1 MKNRILFVDDDKF
14 ILDTFR
20 RTFRDLDITL
30 CDSPIKALEMMR
42 EEAFDVVVS
51 DYKMPKM
58 DGVEFIRR
66 AAETN
71 PNSVRIMLT
80 GNADLDIAVRAV
92 NEGSVFK
99 FLQKPCDRNILR
111 KTVEQAM
118 EKFNSE
124 KELRDASE
132 ENYYKATHDSLTG
145 LANRFMLQEKAG
157 DYIDNW
163 NRYQKRFALF
173 YMDLDKFKPINDT
186 YGHHIG
192 DEVLKEV
199 AARLLK
205 TVRATDTVA
214 RLGGDEFVILAE
226 NVKTE
231 EEAGALAK
239 KIITAVTCP
248 IYTNN
253 DLALEVGISI
263 GISIYPEHAEQY
275 KLLLEEADACVYKS
289 KEKGG
294 SAFTVGGCRQ
304 EPQ

>member
-1 MKNRILFVDDDKF
+1 MPMKNRILFVDDDKF

-20 RTFRDLDITL
+20 RTFRDMDITL
-30 CDSPIKALEMMR
+30 CDSPVKALEMMR

-66 AAETN
+66 ASEIN
-71 PNSVRIMLT
+71 PDSVRIMLT
-80 GNADLDIAVRAV
+80 GNADLEIAVRAV

-99 FLQKPCDRNILR
+99 FLQKPCDRTVLKKI
-111 KTVEQAM
+111 VEQGI
-118 EKFNSE
+118 EKFNSL
-124 KELRDASE
+124 KELRNASE

-145 LANRFMLQEKAG
+145 LANRFLLQEKAR

-163 NRYQKRFALF
+163 NRYRKRFALF

-192 DEVLKEV
+192 DLVLKEV
-199 AARLLK
+199 ASRLLN

-226 NVKTE
+226 NVKSADETH
-231 EEAGALAK
+231 AMSK
-239 KIITAVTCP
+239 KIIKAVTAP

-253 DLALEVGISI
+253 DLVLEVGVSI
-263 GISIYPEHAEQY
+263 GISLYPEHAEDY
-275 KLLLEEADACVYKS
+275 KVLLEEADACVYKS

-294 SAFTVGGCRQ
+294 SAFTLGKCR
-304 EPQ
+304 

>member
-1 MKNRILFVDDDKF
+1 MPMKNRILFVDDDKF

-20 RTFRDLDITL
+20 RTFRDMDITL
-30 CDSPIKALEMMR
+30 CDSPVKALEMMR

-66 AAETN
+66 ASEIN
-71 PNSVRIMLT
+71 PDSVRIMLT
-80 GNADLDIAVRAV
+80 GNADLEIAVRAV

-99 FLQKPCDRNILR
+99 FLQKPCDRTVLKKI
-111 KTVEQAM
+111 VEQGI
-118 EKFNSE
+118 EKFNSL
-124 KELRDASE
+124 KELRNASE

-145 LANRFMLQEKAG
+145 LANRFLLQEKAR

-163 NRYQKRFALF
+163 NRYRKRFALF

-192 DEVLKEV
+192 DLVLKEV
-199 AARLLK
+199 ASRLLN

-226 NVKTE
+226 NVKSVDETD
-231 EEAGALAK
+231 AMSK
-239 KIITAVTCP
+239 KIIKAVTAP

-253 DLALEVGISI
+253 DLVLEVGVSI
-263 GISIYPEHAEQY
+263 GISLYPEHAEDY
-275 KLLLEEADACVYKS
+275 KVLLEEADACVYKS

-294 SAFTVGGCRQ
+294 SAFTLGKCR
-304 EPQ
+304 

>member
-20 RTFRDLDITL
+20 RTFREFDITL
-30 CDSPIKALEMMR
+30 CDSPVKALEMMR
-42 EEAFDVVVS
+42 EEAFDVVIS

-66 AAETN
+66 ASEIN
-71 PNSVRIMLT
+71 PDSIRIMLT
-80 GNADLDIAVRAV
+80 GNADLEIAVRAV

-111 KTVEQAM
+111 KTVEQAV
-118 EKFNSE
+118 EKFNSI

-145 LANRFMLQEKAG
+145 LANRFLLQEKAR
-157 DYIDNW
+157 DYIESW
-163 NRYQKRFALF
+163 NRYKKQFALF

-186 YGHHIG
+186 YGHHTG
-192 DEVLKEV
+192 DEVLKAV
-199 AARLLK
+199 ASRLLK
-205 TVRATDTVA
+205 SVRATDTAA

-226 NVKTE
+226 NIRTE
-231 EEAGALAK
+231 AEAAALAN
-239 KIITAVTCP
+239 KIIKAVTEP

-253 DLALEVGISI
+253 DLELEVGISI
-263 GISIYPEHAEQY
+263 GISIFPDHAGDY
-275 KLLLEEADACVYKS
+275 GALLEAADACVYKS

-294 SAFTVGGCRQ
+294 SAFTVGGCG
-304 EPQ
+304 

>member
-20 RTFRDLDITL
+20 RTFREFDIAL
-30 CDSPIKALEMMR
+30 CDSPVKALEMMR

-66 AAETN
+66 ASEIN

-80 GNADLDIAVRAV
+80 GNADLEIAVRAV

-99 FLQKPCDRNILR
+99 FLQKPCDRNVL
-111 KTVEQAM
+111 KTIVEKAI

-124 KELRDASE
+124 KELRDSSE

-145 LANRFMLQEKAG
+145 LANRFMLQEKAR

-192 DEVLKEV
+192 DEVLKEI
-199 AARLLK
+199 ASRLLK
-205 TVRATDTVA
+205 IVRATDTVA

-226 NVKTE
+226 NVKNE
-231 EEAGALAK
+231 EEASVMAK
-239 KIITAVTCP
+239 KIIKAVTAP
-248 IYTNN
+248 IYTDN
-253 DLALEVGISI
+253 DLVLEVGISI
-263 GISIYPEHAEQY
+263 GISIYPEHADQY
-275 KLLLEEADACVYKS
+275 KILLEEADACVYKS

-294 SAFTVGGCRQ
+294 SAYTIGGCR
-304 EPQ
+304 